1 MIHSLFEG
9 IYANLWRHVSISPKM
24 RLGSSH
30 STGSLEGVTF
40 LAVAIADKKE
50 MRFLD
55 LMINFT
61 MISAL
66 ELSI

>member
-1 MIHSLFEG
+1 M
-9 IYANLWRHVSISPKM
+9 SPK
-24 RLGSSH
+24 RRSGSTH

-40 LAVAIADKKE
+40 LAVAIVDKKD
-50 MRFLD
+50 MGFLD
-55 LMINFT
+55 HMINFT